1 MPAKKNQK
9 TNVDEV
15 KNTQEMKSS
24 VETQPVAQPVAQSV
38 VADASVADA
47 SVAQPVAPVKKQRG
61 GSKKQAV
68 TTHVVEAVSTPVV
81 EAVVKGKRGG
91 KAKAVA
97 TEAPA
102 STAPTSDAPVET
114 KTGGAKSRS
123 RKAKVGV
130 TDATATVPATT
141 DVTPPKR
148 QRKSKK
154 VDETATATGGSV
166 DASEASLALQLD
178 GDDEKHVRSFKV
190 RLPGSENF
198 EGRFTGL
205 TPYQAANK
213 ALSKYFRAG
222 DKTHGEV
229 TFSICESTRKSKKS
243 VYTYVGQ
250 RHRLADPVKYKIQ
263 DGREIVKN
271 FKNSLKKV
279 KKTDTSDVQSVSA
292 PSASA

>member
-1 MPAKKNQK
+1 MPAKKTQK
-9 TNVDEV
+9 TNDEL
-15 KNTQEMKSS
+15 KNTQDMKTASGL
-24 VETQPVAQPVAQSV
+24 VETLV
-38 VADASVADA
+38 ASVPEPA
-47 SVAQPVAPVKKQRG
+47 KKQRG
-61 GSKKQAV
+61 GNKKQP
-68 TTHVVEAVSTPVV
+68 VVPEVVATPVP
-81 EAVVKGKRGG
+81 EVVATPVSEPVSEPVGKKKRGG
-91 KAKAVA
+91 KAQP
-97 TEAPA
+97 TEVSA
-102 STAPTSDAPVET
+102 SVSSDVKS
-114 KTGGAKSRS
+114 KTGGKPRTRKS
-123 RKAKVGV
+123 KV
-130 TDATATVPATT
+130 
-141 DVTPPKR
+141 DVASAPNETTPPKR

-154 VDETATATGGSV
+154 TLDTTDTVASSNVSTTNATVAPSDVT
-166 DASEASLALQLD
+166 EAHDVA
-178 GDDEKHVRSFKV
+178 DDEKHVRSFKV
-190 RLPGSENF
+190 RLPGSETF

-279 KKTDTSDVQSVSA
+279 KKTDNSDMTQALSA

>member
-1 MPAKKNQK
+1 MYIMPAKKNQK

-24 VETQPVAQPVAQSV
+24 TTVVEPQ
-38 VADASVADA
+38 
-47 SVAQPVAPVKKQRG
+47 SVAQPVAPVVADTSAVQPVAPAKKQRG
-61 GSKKQAV
+61 GSKKQATGAEV
-68 TTHVVEAVSTPVV
+68 APVV
-81 EAVVKGKRGG
+81 EVVAEVAPVASKAKRGG

-97 TEAPA
+97 TPLETPLA
-102 STAPTSDAPVET
+102 TAPVTDAPLET
-114 KTGGAKSRS
+114 KTGGAKSRA
-123 RKAKVGV
+123 RKSKTVV
-130 TDATATVPATT
+130 TDTPGVT

-154 VDETATATGGSV
+154 VEETATTATGGSV
-166 DASEASLALQLD
+166 EASDASQLE
-178 GDDEKHVRSFKV
+178 GVTDDEKHVRSFKV